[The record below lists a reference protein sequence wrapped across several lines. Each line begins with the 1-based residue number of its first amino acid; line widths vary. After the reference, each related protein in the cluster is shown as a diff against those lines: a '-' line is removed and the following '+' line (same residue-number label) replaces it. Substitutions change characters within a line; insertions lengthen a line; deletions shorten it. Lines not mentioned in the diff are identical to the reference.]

1 MSLFLQYPYPYFY
14 QPRIISEAMKYNSEQ
29 HKAKINRA
37 TCQHDSVKS
46 ELSKIDSAMEEL
58 SVQREKKAKEESR
71 AADNVRLAQESQKAY
86 QAMRERFKK
95 LQTLLTNS
103 DEAEAVYVH
112 LFGGSYY
119 KKNMILAFQA
129 INHFSSENGL
139 EYWQAEEVL
148 RD

>member
-1 MSLFLQYPYPYFY
+1 MSVFPQYSCPYFY
-14 QPRIISEAMKYNSEQ
+14 QPRIMSEAIKFNAQQ
-29 HKAKINRA
+29 HKAKINHA
-37 TCQHDSVKS
+37 ISQHKTAKS
-46 ELSKIDSAMEEL
+46 ELSKIDSDMEEL
-58 SVQREKKAKEESR
+58 SMQREKKAKEESR
-71 AADNVRLAQESQKAY
+71 AADNVRLAQEAHKGFQL
-86 QAMRERFKK
+86 MCERFKK
-95 LQTLLTNS
+95 LQTHLANS

-119 KKNMILAFQA
+119 KKNMVLAFQA